1 MFHTAKEVILINN
14 TIVMSLEHRT
24 RVFSFLYEFYVARDI
39 VRLYYIFCLFIIA
52 LVFLSVPVLNF
63 FY

>member
-1 MFHTAKEVILINN
+1 MFHTTKEIILINN
-14 TIVMSLEHRT
+14 TIVMSLEQRA
-24 RVFSFLYEFYVARDI
+24 RVFSFLYEFYGARDI
-39 VRLYYIFCLFIIA
+39 VRLCYMFCLFIIA